1 MRPIKVAFL
10 GAIVTA
16 FTAASGAMAADPL
29 PPGDDGFTVYGEHQ
43 GWTILVDV
51 ERGSCLIQSTDK
63 DGNVVQMGLTKNQ
76 KHAYIGV
83 FTKAEVDPPTRQ
95 KVEILVDGILFE
107 GKAHGLKAHKLEG
120 GYSGGY
126 ILVNNEN
133 MITAVQ
139 EGREMVV
146 FPKKSFNFIIDLTG
160 TKGAIDEARKCN
172 LAQSA

>member
-63 DGNVVQMGLTKNQ
+63 DGNVVQM
-76 KHAYIGV
+76 A
-83 FTKAEVDPPTRQ
+83 
-95 KVEILVDGILFE
+95 
-107 GKAHGLKAHKLEG
+107 
-120 GYSGGY
+120 
-126 ILVNNEN
+126 
-133 MITAVQ
+133 
-139 EGREMVV
+139 
-146 FPKKSFNFIIDLTG
+146 
-160 TKGAIDEARKCN
+160 
-172 LAQSA
+172 